1 MIRFACGT
9 CKERLVVPAHHAGR
23 RGKCPN
29 CGTVNR
35 VPATSEFAGPMTA
48 IAPAAGAAPAP
59 VRPLELG
66 GGLQQRQHQPEALIR
81 APEPAAIARQ
91 VESAPSDAPARLVE
105 VNPFDDAGMPV
116 WLKLLIV
123 AAILA
128 VLVMGVWVVF
138 YLLIWSHLKL
148 TS

>member
-35 VPATSEFAGPMTA
+35 VPRASEFGGPDAATSV
-48 IAPAAGAAPAP
+48 PAVVPADATQRNESQP
-59 VRPLELG
+59 VSATQQVSRADPVPLRSHEKLD
-66 GGLQQRQHQPEALIR
+66 PA
-81 APEPAAIARQ
+81 EP
-91 VESAPSDAPARLVE
+91 PARLVA
-105 VNPFDDAGMPV
+105 VNPFDDAGMHV
-116 WLKLLIV
+116 WMKLLIV
-123 AAILA
+123 GGILG
-128 VLVMGVWVVF
+128 VLVLGVWVVF

-148 TS
+148 TG

>member
-35 VPATSEFAGPMTA
+35 VPKASEFVGAEAATSVTA
-48 IAPAAGAAPAP
+48 PVEATNGNEHHPAAVPPQVIRPDP
-59 VRPLELG
+59 VPLRWQEKID
-66 GGLQQRQHQPEALIR
+66 PS
-81 APEPAAIARQ
+81 EP
-91 VESAPSDAPARLVE
+91 PARLVE

-116 WLKLLIV
+116 WMKLLIV
-123 AAILA
+123 AGILG
-128 VLVMGVWVVF
+128 VLVLGVWVVF

-148 TS
+148 TG

>member
-35 VPATSEFAGPMTA
+35 VPKASEFAEPEAATSVTA
-48 IAPAAGAAPAP
+48 IAAVEATQRNETQPASATQQVSRADP
-59 VRPLELG
+59 VPPQSQEKID
-66 GGLQQRQHQPEALIR
+66 PS
-81 APEPAAIARQ
+81 EP
-91 VESAPSDAPARLVE
+91 PARLVE

-116 WLKLLIV
+116 WMKLLIV
-123 AAILA
+123 AAILG
-128 VLVMGVWVVF
+128 VLVLGVWVVF

-148 TS
+148 TG